1 MLTTYR
7 EENFLCVQSKTGG
20 DDENEKKKKSVFIMV
35 FNLIKFVARSI
46 GSDSFL

>member
-1 MLTTYR
+1 MLTTYH
-7 EENFLCVQSKTGG
+7 EENFYVYRVKQEEMMKMK
-20 DDENEKKKKSVFIMV
+20 KKKKSVFIMV